1 MITMDP
7 EDRLHLIKLLAQ
19 DKAWDAVVEVG
30 QALLDHYYPASVFD
44 GSSGDSGP
52 DYIVA
57 LRNALARVKGN

>member
-1 MITMDP
+1 MDP